1 MTKVLIIED
10 EPDIADL
17 YRIKFEAEG
26 FKVTLAQNGKLGL
39 ELCQQIK
46 PDIVLLDL
54 MLPVMSGPQM
64 LKKLRAA
71 AWGKDMPV
79 IIISNLGQE
88 RSDIDLEKYKI
99 SAYMVKALYTPKEIV
114 QEVRKVLKR
123 AGQAE

>member
-114 QEVRKVLKR
+114 PRCT
-123 AGQAE
+123 G

>member
-1 MTKVLIIED
+1 
-10 EPDIADL
+10 
-17 YRIKFEAEG
+17 
-26 FKVTLAQNGKLGL
+26 
-39 ELCQQIK
+39 
-46 PDIVLLDL
+46 
-54 MLPVMSGPQM
+54 
-64 LKKLRAA
+64 
-71 AWGKDMPV
+71 MPV

>member
-114 QEVRKVLKR
+114 QEVRKILKR